1 MSEADLRNYGGL
13 TVGDSVWFVL
23 KDGYARQG
31 KVLGFFVEEGKETA
45 VSVRDETDQK
55 HRYMKPDH
63 LSRVPLDDTKKKR
76 HRKVKEKRERRSTKV
91 F

>member
-1 MSEADLRNYGGL
+1 MSNTDLREHAGF
-13 TVGDSVWFVL
+13 TVGDCVWFVL

-31 KVLGFFVEEGKETA
+31 KVLGFFVEEGKDTA

-55 HRYMKPDH
+55 HRYMHPDH
-63 LSRVPLDDTKKKR
+63 LSRVPLADTKKKR
-76 HRKVKEKRERRSTKV
+76 HRKMKEKRERRSTKV